1 VSPFDKWAEE
11 KKKKF
16 KEKPFRN
23 TFSMNEWAKIQMNVQ
38 IFKLSKF

>member
-1 VSPFDKWAEE
+1 MSPFDKWAEE
-11 KKKKF
+11 KKIFF

-23 TFSMNEWAKIQMNVQ
+23 TSSTNEWAKIQMNVQ